1 VKEKRT
7 AGSARTDGSAPLS
20 RGEFSLD
27 KQRILGDL
35 ISYRNDGKGFTAI
48 TGKVENT

>member
-1 VKEKRT
+1 MFT
-7 AGSARTDGSAPLS
+7 AAPED
-20 RGEFSLD
+20 RV
-27 KQRILGDL
+27 GDL

>member
-1 VKEKRT
+1 VRDAT
-7 AGSARTDGSAPLS
+7 PVPDRSQPQI
-20 RGEFSLD
+20 F
-27 KQRILGDL
+27 GDL